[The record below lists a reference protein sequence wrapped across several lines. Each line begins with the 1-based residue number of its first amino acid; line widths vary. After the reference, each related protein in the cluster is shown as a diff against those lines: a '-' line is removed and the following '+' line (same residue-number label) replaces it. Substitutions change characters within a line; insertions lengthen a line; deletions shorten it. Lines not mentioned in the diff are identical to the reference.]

1 MGSLS
6 RWAALAGLAAAAGAG
21 AAAATRRRRSPA
33 SAPALAGVDG
43 LGEPARL
50 EEAPPPPIAAPV
62 EAHADEDAIAALDA
76 ARDRLR
82 RRAEEL
88 RREIDGG

>member
-21 AAAATRRRRSPA
+21 AAAATRRRKSTPG
-33 SAPALAGVDG
+33 APALAGVDG

-50 EEAPPPPIAAPV
+50 DDAPPPVPAPEV
-62 EAHADEDAIAALDA
+62 PHDEDAIAALDA

-88 RREIDGG
+88 RREIDES

>member
-21 AAAATRRRRSPA
+21 AAAATRRRRIPA

-50 EEAPPPPIAAPV
+50 EEAPPAVVAQDAAP
-62 EAHADEDAIAALDA
+62 HDDDAIAALDA

-88 RREIDGG
+88 RREIDEG

>member
-21 AAAATRRRRSPA
+21 AAAATRRRRSTPT
-33 SAPALAGVDG
+33 APALAGVDG

-50 EEAPPPPIAAPV
+50 EDAPPPAAGPPV
-62 EAHADEDAIAALDA
+62 THDEDALAALDA

-82 RRAEEL
+82 RRAEDL
-88 RREIDGG
+88 RREIDES